1 MERGQYLLKVLILLC
16 GMFYMIGCSESEP
29 RDEEIEDEKTP
40 SLTVV
45 LTVAGEIQT
54 HDPWTTGAV
63 SVNDWAK
70 PMYRIWFD
78 MNGNIDDG
86 AYGNG
91 AGTRQSE
98 IWLDTGR
105 LGFKW
110 DGTHGGGRLGDE
122 IQHWPLL
129 DDVGEQKKAANDI
142 EAVITGGGK
151 SLMVTLPLE
160 KIGGPETIE
169 VSVMCSP
176 WTTTASDNLG
186 SGAGATPSWIVIS
199 DTNQPNS
206 YLEDDAE
213 GDNGWPALS
222 PNLHQNFDLTS
233 LEVRIED

>member
-1 MERGQYLLKVLILLC
+1 MLRYSTVLA
-16 GMFYMIGCSESEP
+16 
-29 RDEEIEDEKTP
+29 
-40 SLTVV
+40 
-45 LTVAGEIQT
+45 VAGEIQT
-54 HDPWTTGAV
+54 HDPRITGATN
-63 SVNDWAK
+63 VNEWAK

-110 DGTHGGGRLGDE
+110 DGTHGGERLGDE
-122 IQHWPLL
+122 VQDWPLL
-129 DDVGEQKKAANDI
+129 DDVGEDKKAANEI
-142 EAVITGGGK
+142 EVVITGAGK

-160 KIGGPETIE
+160 KICNPETIE

-176 WTTTASDNLG
+176 WTTAPSDNLG
-186 SGAGATPSWIVIS
+186 PGAGAIPSWIVIS
-199 DTNQPNS
+199 DTSRPNS

-213 GDNGWPALS
+213 GDDSWPALS
-222 PNLHQNFDLTS
+222 PDLHENFDLTS
-233 LEVRIED
+233 LEVRIEN